1 MSNIYPQITFLVDPD
16 VSEIDSY
23 SMPDVNRENL
33 VYQLNSKIYW
43 IENFSY
49 SVKKGDSFTLYGEEA
64 LRVYK
69 NYIQNNI
76 NGNMRNKTGIA
87 KLIIGDNTCITDSD
101 CKNDCD
107 SLNGFNISQSKKLYF
122 SKK

>member
-1 MSNIYPQITFLVDPD
+1 MSNLYPQITFLVDPD

-69 NYIQNNI
+69 NYIQNNT
-76 NGNMRNKTGIA
+76 NGNILKVTYYGIPT
-87 KLIIGDNTCITDSD
+87 I
-101 CKNDCD
+101 
-107 SLNGFNISQSKKLYF
+107 
-122 SKK
+122 